1 MSEHIN
7 ISYFKND
14 FGELI
19 LGSYLDKLCICDWK
33 YRTKR
38 DEIDRR
44 IQNGL
49 NTTFYLNESEV
60 IKQAND
66 ELNEYF
72 TGKRKIFETP
82 LLLVGTD
89 FQKSVWEQLQK
100 VVYGTTSNYMELT
113 KSIGKV
119 EAIRAVASA
128 NGANA
133 LSIFIPCHRIIGSIG
148 DLVGYAGGL
157 NTKRK
162 LLILENSIN
171 QDNLFE

>member
-1 MSEHIN
+1 MSEQIN

-19 LGSYLDKLCICDWK
+19 LGSYYDKLCICDWR

-38 DEIDRR
+38 DEIDKR

-49 NTTFYLNESEV
+49 NSAYVVNESEV
-60 IKQAND
+60 ISNAKD

-72 TGKRKIFETP
+72 SGNRKIFDTP

-89 FQKSVWEQLQK
+89 FQKLVWNQLQK
-100 VVYGTTSNYMELT
+100 VVYGTTSNYLELT
-113 KSIGKV
+113 KSIGKA

-128 NGANA
+128 NGSNA
-133 LSIFIPCHRIIGSIG
+133 LSIFIPCHRIIGSNG

-171 QDNLFE
+171 QDKLFE